1 MHLLRQDFHMA
12 AIGWIGGVGL
22 GMGEGGGALGPG
34 EHRFVNEGPLT
45 VGMAVVY
52 E

>member
-1 MHLLRQDFHMA
+1 MHLLRLDFHMA
-12 AIGWIGGVGL
+12 TISW
-22 GMGEGGGALGPG
+22 MEGGGLFGDGGARAGAG